1 MKVFSIMSGKWISG
15 LQLSI
20 PRSPCRW
27 LCVRSARVSGPDPR
41 YQLLPVP
48 NSFISSFDGY
58 SMLSEDRLL
67 ITRVSFK
74 SKPTLGMMDE
84 LKKPSLDREYKEYV
98 ALAPA
103 VTTPL
108 SSPPLVVK
116 VVPPRSK
123 QFGAAL

>member
-1 MKVFSIMSGKWISG
+1 
-15 LQLSI
+15 
-20 PRSPCRW
+20 
-27 LCVRSARVSGPDPR
+27 
-41 YQLLPVP
+41 
-48 NSFISSFDGY
+48 
-58 SMLSEDRLL
+58 MLSEDRLL
-67 ITRVSFK
+67 ISRSPCHWQCGRSARVSFK

-84 LKKPSLDREYKEYV
+84 LKKASLDREYKEYV

-123 QFGAAL
+123 QFGAAQ